1 MDTAIET
8 VSTVL
13 GQDPEYHELTAT
25 YLREIANA
33 ESTFGSKTVADYM
46 NHGV

>member
-1 MDTAIET
+1 MEEALSDMEE
-8 VSTVL
+8 
-13 GQDPEYHELTAT
+13 EYGIVEMG
-25 YLREIANA
+25 